1 MKFIQK
7 CRLAEIDYDASQ
19 EIATIND
26 YFNRNLRYLRNETGG
41 QETYHI
47 DYGNITDMPHWIWLA
62 NMFEQLMKD
71 MGSCLDM
78 NQLKH
83 MLKFSFIRMPPHG
96 VLPPHTASF
105 LRAMSSINI
114 PLRGK
119 CIIDLYG
126 DKKGNRHVAGEIIGS
141 HHYTSPICL
150 NVNEFHGVVNDFDNE
165 RMMLKVHLM
174 ATPWTKLVN
183 SFEYDDYEIANTFD
197 FPMPWSADRGTPH
210 KI

>member
-26 YFNRNLRYLRNETGG
+26 YFNRNLRYLKNETAG

-47 DYGNITDMPHWIWLA
+47 DYGNITDMPHWIWFA
-62 NMFEQLMKD
+62 NMFEQFMKD

-78 NQLKH
+78 NQIKH

-114 PLRGK
+114 PLRGT

-126 DKKGNRHVAGEIIGS
+126 DKKGNRHVAGDKIVS
-141 HHYTSPICL
+141 HHYTSPVCL
-150 NVNEFHGVVNDFDNE
+150 NVNEFHGVVNNSDND
-165 RMMLKVHLM
+165 RMVLKVHLL

-183 SFEYDDYEIANTFD
+183 SFEDDADHIANTFD
-197 FPMPWSADRGTPH
+197 FPMPWSHDRGTYH

>member
-7 CRLAEIDYDASQ
+7 CRLAEVDYDASQ

-197 FPMPWSADRGTPH
+197 FPMPWSAARGTPH

>member
-7 CRLAEIDYDASQ
+7 CRLAEVDYDASQ

-114 PLRGK
+114 PLRGT

-126 DKKGNRHVAGEIIGS
+126 DKKGNRHVAGEIIDS

-150 NVNEFHGVVNDFDNE
+150 NVNEFHGVVNNFDNE

>member
-7 CRLAEIDYDASQ
+7 CRVAEVDYDASE
-19 EIATIND
+19 EIAKIND
-26 YFNRNLRYLRNETGG
+26 YFNRNLRYLRNETAG

-47 DYGNITDMPHWIWLA
+47 DYGNIIDMPHWIWLA
-62 NMFEQLMKD
+62 NMFEQFMKE

-78 NQLKH
+78 NQIKH

-126 DKKGNRHVAGEIIGS
+126 DKKGNRHVAGDKIIS

-150 NVNEFHGVVNDFDNE
+150 NVNEFHGVVNNTDEE
-165 RMMLKVHLM
+165 RMMLKVHLL

-183 SFEYDDYEIANTFD
+183 SFEYDDDHIANTFD
-197 FPMPWSADRGTPH
+197 FPMPWSHDRGTYH

>member
-7 CRLAEIDYDASQ
+7 CRVAEIDYDTTKEKQ
-19 EIATIND
+19 TIND
-26 YFNRNLRYLRNETGG
+26 YFDTHLGYLKNETGG

-47 DYGNITDMPHWIWLA
+47 DYGNITDMPHWIFFA

-126 DKKGNRHVAGEIIGS
+126 DDKQNRHIAGKKITS

-150 NVNEFHGVVNDFDNE
+150 NVNEFHGVVNNADEE
-165 RMMLKVHLM
+165 RMMLKVHLL

-183 SFEYDDYEIANTFD
+183 SFEYDDDHIANTFD
-197 FPMPWSADRGTPH
+197 FPMPWSPDRGTPH

>member
-7 CRLAEIDYDASQ
+7 CRLAEVDYDASQ

>member
-197 FPMPWSADRGTPH
+197 FPMPWSHDRGTPH

>member
-7 CRLAEIDYDASQ
+7 CRLAEVDYDASQ

-150 NVNEFHGVVNDFDNE
+150 NVNEFHGVVNNFDNE

>member
-7 CRLAEIDYDASQ
+7 CRVAEIDYDASE
-19 EIATIND
+19 EIAKIND
-26 YFNRNLRYLRNETGG
+26 YFNRNLRYLKNETAG

-47 DYGNITDMPHWIWLA
+47 DYGNIIDMPHWIWLA
-62 NMFEQLMKD
+62 NMFEQFMKE

-78 NQLKH
+78 NQINICSSSVLSVCH
-83 MLKFSFIRMPPHG
+83 LMG

-126 DKKGNRHVAGEIIGS
+126 DDKQNRHIAGKKITS
-141 HHYTSPICL
+141 HHTQSY
-150 NVNEFHGVVNDFDNE
+150 
-165 RMMLKVHLM
+165 
-174 ATPWTKLVN
+174 
-183 SFEYDDYEIANTFD
+183 
-197 FPMPWSADRGTPH
+197 
-210 KI
+210 